1 MPRISTLYNGHTI
14 ILEMKNLET
23 CHHCGEQ
30 KEDCY
35 HGFISMCLPIPEA
48 EEKIEK
54 WGRKEWWKNLERID
68 LTKDEMLELDNLS
81 YYDQMLNTVGK
92 GVQCND
98 CGKKESELYEKY
110 YPESLES

>member
-1 MPRISTLYNGHTI
+1 
-14 ILEMKNLET
+14 MKNLET

>member
-1 MPRISTLYNGHTI
+1 
-14 ILEMKNLET
+14 MKKLET

-81 YYDQMLNTVGK
+81 YYDQLLNTVGK

-98 CGKKESELYEKY
+98 CGKKEAELYKKY
-110 YPESLES
+110 YPENLES